1 MEFLNI
7 VIDFLDSRFSLILY
21 IIAATI
27 VLFLYALWND
37 SKNANDDDEIGF
49 N

>member
-37 SKNANDDDEIGF
+37 SKHGKDDDEIGF

>member
-37 SKNANDDDEIGF
+37 SKHGKDDDQIGF